1 MLKVNLIVVSGKP
14 EGKVIP
20 LIAPVFRIG
29 RDETCHLRPNSVEV
43 SRQHTEITISETAV
57 LVKDLGSRNGTLVN
71 GTLLNGSHRLKSGEL
86 LKVGP
91 LTFAVSIQE
100 TAASAASANAWSPP
114 ASPKA
119 VGGPQAQI
127 ESWLVADNARP
138 TPDRPSGVYDG
149 DTLTIDAYTG
159 AGGQVPARPGQTAK
173 PPSAPAQPTAKP
185 ASSPAQPV
193 AARPASSPEQP
204 VAKPPSAPAQ
214 ATEKPPAPPTPTPAP
229 VAKGGQRFD
238 DENLE
243 FDRLEE
249 GAGDPEEETTGLDDD
264 SDAGE
269 ESSEPEELID
279 ESNPFYIPKPKK
291 AKAEEPSKA
300 AYKDTSDAAND
311 ILRKMFDRKR
321 AGRS

>member
-71 GTLLNGSHRLKSGEL
+71 GTLLNGTHRLKSGEL

-100 TAASAASANAWSPP
+100 TAASAASANAWNAP
-114 ASPKA
+114 AAPKGEGA
-119 VGGPQAQI
+119 PQAQI

-159 AGGQVPARPGQTAK
+159 GGGQVPSR
-173 PPSAPAQPTAKP
+173 PAQAAKP

-193 AARPASSPEQP
+193 AKPPSAASQPVSKPASSASQP
-204 VAKPPSAPAQ
+204 VAKPASSPAQPAAKPPSSPPQPAAAPA
-214 ATEKPPAPPTPTPAP
+214 
-229 VAKGGQRFD
+229 AKGDKRFD
-238 DENLE
+238 DENLVFE
-243 FDRLEE
+243 RLEE
-249 GAGDPEEETTGLDDD
+249 GQGDAEEEPTNLGDESDD
-264 SDAGE
+264 GE
-269 ESSEPEELID
+269 ESSQPEDLLD

-291 AKAEEPSKA
+291 AKADEPAKA